1 MAMKQPVLEG
11 ATVTLRPLAIS
22 DATALA
28 AAAAESREHYVYTRV
43 PDGIA
48 QAEHYITMA
57 LRERDDGRRMPF
69 VTLWRDRVVGSTS
82 YLDLQQWRWPAGS
95 PLQRRDSPD
104 AVEIGATWLSHSAQ
118 RTRCNTEAK
127 LLMLS
132 HAFDVWEVHRVA
144 LKTDERN
151 ARSRRA
157 IERLGAR
164 TRRRA
169 ARRHARAGRLGQE
182 LGVLLH
188 RAGGV
193 AGGPRQAR
201 GCARARAMVKALSFF
216 ERRTEFI
223 VTTEHVI
230 VG

>member
-28 AAAAESREHYVYTRV
+28 AAAAESREHYIYTRV

-164 TRRRA
+164 LDGVRRA
-169 ARRHARAGRLGQE
+169 DMPGQDGSIRNSAYCSIVRGEWPAVRAKLEDALARA
-182 LGVLLH
+182 
-188 RAGGV
+188 
-193 AGGPRQAR
+193 PW
-201 GCARARAMVKALSFF
+201 
-216 ERRTEFI
+216 
-223 VTTEHVI
+223 
-230 VG
+230 